1 MSLQEKP
8 LPADDSAASLKAA
21 LAERTRELAEARERE
36 TATAEIL
43 KVIKNSPGDVA
54 PVFDAIVERAMR
66 LCQAAYRHVY
76 TYDGELFHLAS
87 AQGERGYVDW
97 IRQSGP
103 RVAASSLTFERIV
116 AGEQLAHIGDI
127 AADDAY
133 RKRNPRA
140 LKLVD
145 RQGIHTF

>member
-43 KVIKNSPGDVA
+43 EVIKNSPGDVA

-66 LCQAAYRHVY
+66 LCQAGYGHVFK
-76 TYDGELFHLAS
+76 YDGKLFHLVA
-87 AQGERGYVDW
+87 AHGERRYVDW

-103 RVAASSLTFERIV
+103 RAPASSLTFGRIV
-116 AGEQLAHIGDI
+116 AGEPLVHVGDI
-127 AADDAY
+127 AADEAY
-133 RKRNPRA
+133 RKGNPRA
-140 LKLVD
+140 RTMVD
-145 RQGIHTF
+145 